1 MTQTESQKQKDLI
14 RRLINNQRDEHT
26 EHAFRAGHAGM
37 QDFNRLVPILR
48 GLPTDELHEWLDL
61 IDDMA
66 ATHRYCDFCLG
77 KITAYR
83 MIITKDKPPLAT
95 RHALYRDIYARILQR
110 QPRAE
115 PRDFMKEVLD
125 SMHHGK
131 EHAHRQMH
139 AFHWHEIAEA
149 MKCDGRHQADKNGPA
164 FSGDTFELNESPIQR
179 RKRVLEAKVNADRR
193 YEAIKKNSN
202 RR

>member
-1 MTQTESQKQKDLI
+1 MITNAQQNSLI
-14 RRLINNQRDEHT
+14 SRLINNQRDEHT

-48 GLPTDELHEWLDL
+48 GLPTDEVHEWLDL

-83 MIITKDKPPLAT
+83 MLITRDLPPLAG
-95 RHALYRDIYARILQR
+95 RHAVYRNTYARIVER

-115 PRDFMKEVLD
+115 PRDFMREVLD
-125 SMHHGK
+125 SMYHGK
-131 EHAHRQMH
+131 EHAHRRMH

-149 MKCDGRHQADKNGPA
+149 LKCDGRHQADKNGPGFA
-164 FSGDTFELNESPIQR
+164 SGTFEINESLIKR
-179 RKRVLEAKVNADRR
+179 GKRVLKAKGERR
-193 YEAIKKNSN
+193 QAS
-202 RR
+202 